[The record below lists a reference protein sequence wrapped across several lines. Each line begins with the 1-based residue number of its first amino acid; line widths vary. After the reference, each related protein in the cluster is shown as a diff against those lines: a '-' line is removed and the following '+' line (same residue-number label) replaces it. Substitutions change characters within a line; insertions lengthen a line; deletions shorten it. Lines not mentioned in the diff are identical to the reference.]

1 MKIAFNHPLNQ
12 STKEARIEALKER
25 LEADRQLGT
34 KVNQREDDA
43 NNHVHTTFSFSPYS
57 PTAAAYE
64 AYRSG
69 LKTCGIVDHDT
80 LAGSEEF
87 AVASRILGLAYTTG
101 VEIRV
106 RFEAGRWGRMNNPDQ
121 KDSAYVIAHGI
132 PVRSIP
138 EFEVFLMP
146 LREFRRKRV
155 QKMVDKI
162 NERFKAYQI
171 ELDYLKDVYE
181 ISEAKHEG
189 TMTERHLMYALAK
202 KLEEKY
208 GRTKS
213 LIQFLENE
221 LEISLSSKH
230 QNYLLDNNN
239 PYFLFDLLGFLKTDS
254 TFFYIEANEEMPSVE
269 SFIEIT
275 KRLGGIP
282 AYAYL
287 GDVTN
292 SITGD
297 KAPQTFED
305 SYLDDFVPELKR
317 LGFEAIAYMP
327 SRNTLKQ
334 LERLKALC
342 EKYQLMQISG
352 EDINSPR
359 QSFQCDELEKPAFR
373 HLIQT
378 TWALIGH
385 ERSLERDPKRGLL
398 TEKIKEEYP
407 DLKIR
412 LALFEQIGKDSVK
425 KKEENNDGS
434 Y

>member
-1 MKIAFNHPLNQ
+1 MKITYNHPLNH
-12 STKEARIEALKER
+12 STEKERIEALKLR
-25 LEADRQLGT
+25 LEEDGRLEI
-34 KVNQREDDA
+34 KIKKREEDA

-80 LAGSEEF
+80 LAGAEEF

-101 VEIRV
+101 VELRV
-106 RFEAGRWGRMNNPDQ
+106 HFEAGKWGRMNNPDQ
-121 KDSAYVIAHGI
+121 LDSAYVIAHGI
-132 PVRSIP
+132 PARSIP
-138 EFEVFLMP
+138 EFEVFLTP

-162 NERFKAYQI
+162 NERFKTYQI
-171 ELDYLKDVYE
+171 KLDFIKDVYE
-181 ISEAKHEG
+181 SSEAEKG
-189 TMTERHLMYALAK
+189 GSITERHLMYALAK

-208 GRTKS
+208 GRTKK
-213 LIQFLENE
+213 LIEFLENE

-230 QNYLLDNNN
+230 QSYLLDDTN

-254 TFFYIEANEEMPSVE
+254 TFFYIDAKDELPKVEA
-269 SFIEIT
+269 FIEIT

-305 SYLDDFVPELKR
+305 SYLDLLVPELKQ

-342 EKYQLMQISG
+342 EKYELMQISG

-385 ERSLERDPKRGLL
+385 ERSLEKDPKRGLL

-407 DLKIR
+407 DLKMR
-412 LALFEQIGKDSVK
+412 LALFEKIGKDSVK
-425 KKEENNDGS
+425 DKGE
-434 Y
+434 